1 MSIWFWIAMGLIA
14 LIIVGVGLW
23 LAQTRRQ
30 RERLRERFG
39 PEYDRT
45 VADEDSRLRAERNL
59 REREKRVE
67 EYELRPMS
75 REQRDRVCDEIEL
88 AQARFVDDPVGATEV
103 FDELVVDVM
112 RARGYPDGDGTRRAE
127 DLSVH
132 HPRLAED
139 YRTARD
145 VAAGRYTQST
155 TEDRRQALI
164 RLREVVETLMDAERS
179 EARPEAPYDREAE
192 GPRSRRITLDDR
204 ERASRR

>member
-1 MSIWFWIAMGLIA
+1 MSMWFWIAMGLIA
-14 LIIVGVGLW
+14 LIVVGVGLW

-45 VADEDSRLRAERNL
+45 VGEEDSRWKAERNL
-59 REREKRVE
+59 REREKRVD
-67 EYELRPMS
+67 EYELRALT
-75 REQRDRVCDEIEL
+75 RQERARICDEIEV

-112 RARGYPDGDGTRRAE
+112 RGRGYPDGDGTRRAE

-132 HPRLAED
+132 HPRLADD

-145 VAAGRYTQST
+145 VAAGRYSQAT

-164 RLREVVETLMDAERS
+164 RLREVVETLMDTERS
-179 EARPEAPYDREAE
+179 EYRGETPFGGEAE
-192 GPRSRRITLDDR
+192 QPPERTIALDDR
-204 ERASRR
+204 ERAHRR